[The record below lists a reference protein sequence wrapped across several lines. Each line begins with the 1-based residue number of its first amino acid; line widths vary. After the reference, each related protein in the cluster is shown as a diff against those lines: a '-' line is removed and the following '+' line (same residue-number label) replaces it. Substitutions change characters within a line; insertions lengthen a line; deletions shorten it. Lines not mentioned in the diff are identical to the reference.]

1 MQRTS
6 GLYIKYRVLVLTMNI
21 SGRSLKNITKVE
33 IHKNYLSFSLEEQAC
48 VWTIYCSINLVTPS
62 KLMATN
68 V

>member
-33 IHKNYLSFSLEEQAC
+33 IHKNYLSFSLKAGC